1 MLKNKKL
8 LAVLAI
14 IVILATSMFLLTGC
28 GSEKTESTDGGSQQQ
43 TSETS
48 EQTTPTENSSNSSN
62 VIQLSAAVVNQYPNL
77 TIKQLYLSGA
87 GQEAWGSELLNGQE
101 MPTGTQL
108 PLVLNID
115 KNNVKW
121 DIKAVDE
128 NGTAVEFRNLDLSN
142 ASTSGVTITLMAQED
157 GSPIAVAQ

>member
-8 LAVLAI
+8 LAILAI
-14 IVILATSMFLLTGC
+14 IAILATSMFMLTGC
-28 GSEKTESTDGGSQQQ
+28 GSEETTGGE
-43 TSETS
+43 ETS
-48 EQTTPTENSSNSSN
+48 AQETSSSDTSSSSNT
-62 VIQLSAAVVNQYPNL
+62 VIQLSVSIVNQYPNL
-77 TIKQLYLSGA
+77 TITGLYLSGA
-87 GQEAWGSELLNGQE
+87 GQDAWGSELLNGQT

-121 DIKAVDE
+121 DIKATDE
-128 NGTAVEFRNLDLSN
+128 NGTSVEFRNLDLSN
-142 ASTSGVTITLMAQED
+142 VSTSGATITLMAAED